1 MVVNLSCLFLC
12 ALLVFNVLQRLDHL
26 QNIYLTLLPI
36 LLSSMFVHIIM
47 YHDIFL
53 SSRICCHTRITSS
66 SNILYHPTFL
76 NTEYLAACTLYLLS
90 HRLCQAVI

>member
-12 ALLVFNVLQRLDHL
+12 ALLVLNVLQRLDHL
-26 QNIYLTLLPI
+26 QNIYLTI

-76 NTEYLAACTLYLLS
+76 NTEFLEACTLYLLS